1 MKNHKAIVAA
11 TGLMLAILFDGPG
24 SPLAAQGGAALTG
37 TVRSPQ
43 EAAMEGVVVTARRDG
58 SPISVSVVTDARGKY
73 TFPRSHVQPGRYAVT
88 MRATGYDLAE
98 PGTVDVGAGK
108 AAALD
113 LNVVPTADVSKQ
125 LTSREWALSLPEKSD
140 MLDKAVFN
148 IESCV
153 YCHSLERIFRT
164 RYTAEQLVPAITR
177 MLKYYPD
184 GTVMGTVG
192 RGRAV
197 MKTKEEQ
204 ERAEKSPNWWEYSPS
219 GGPIVKKELAEFL
232 AKYNLSGGRAKYP
245 YELLRLPRPKGVA
258 GKVIITTWDMPRKDT
273 VPHDSQTDSKGN
285 LWYTDES
292 AMWLGVL
299 NPNTGEFKEHQLP
312 PVNPGDIPG
321 ARDITIDGQD
331 NLWFTMRLPG
341 SKSELHKFEPATQK
355 LTHVPGASGQF
366 VAASKD
372 GRKAWVGF
380 MRVDAATAKIDGDFR
395 RPPNLKD
402 QNMFGYGF
410 DVDPRGNPWGT
421 DFMGGRI
428 LGVNVANSE
437 GMAFPVPGG
446 TAAVPRRGR
455 IDTKGRFWFAYYGKE
470 ALGMFDTNTK
480 TFKEWKVGPR
490 FSTPYTASTPDAK
503 ERVYLPSNTCDCIF
517 RVDTKNGQV
526 MEIPMPSPVNSFDAK
541 RVSWDPTTKKPVLLF
556 ANTRN
561 AQLMRLEVLD

>member
-1 MKNHKAIVAA
+1 MQRKIIVTHGVATIALVAA
-11 TGLMLAILFDGPG
+11 
-24 SPLAAQGGAALTG
+24 LAATTLVAQSGAALTG
-37 TVRSPQ
+37 TVSSQQ
-43 EAAMEGVVVTARRDG
+43 EGRMEGVVVTARLEG
-58 SPISVSVVTDARGKY
+58 SPVSVSVITDANGKY
-73 TFPRSHVQPGRYAVT
+73 AFPRSHLQPGRYTVT
-88 MRATGYDLAE
+88 MRATGYALPDPGPAE
-98 PGTVDVGAGK
+98 VTAVKSAT
-108 AAALD
+108 LD
-113 LNVVPTADVSKQ
+113 LHVAPSADLSKQ
-125 LTSREWALSLPEKSD
+125 LTSREWALSLPEKND
-140 MLDKAVFN
+140 MLDKAVYN

-164 RYTAEQLVPAITR
+164 KYTAEQLVPTITR

-184 GTVMGTVG
+184 GTAMGTAG
-192 RGRAV
+192 RGRTAQ
-197 MKTKEEQ
+197 KTKEEQ
-204 ERAEKSPNWWEYSPS
+204 ERADKSPNWWEYSPS
-219 GGPIVKKELAEFL
+219 GGPIAKKDLAEFL
-232 AKYNLSGGRAKYP
+232 AQYNLSGGRTKYP
-245 YELLRLPRPKGVA
+245 YELLRLPRPKGV
-258 GKVIITTWDMPRKDT
+258 GGTVIITTWDMPRKDT

-292 AMWLGVL
+292 AMWFGML
-299 NPNTGEFKEHQLP
+299 NPRTGEFKEHKLP

-341 SKSELHKFEPATQK
+341 SKSEFHKFEPATEK
-355 LTHVPGASGQF
+355 LTHIEGAPGQF
-366 VAASKD
+366 VAVSKD
-372 GRKAWVGF
+372 GKKAWSGF
-380 MRVDAATAKIDGDFR
+380 VRVDVATGKIDGDFR
-395 RPPNLKD
+395 QPPNMKG

-421 DFMGGRI
+421 DFIGGRI
-428 LGVNVANSE
+428 LGVDVAKNE

-455 IDTKGRFWFAYYGKE
+455 IDAKGRFWFAYYGKE

-517 RVDTKNGQV
+517 RVDTKSGQV
-526 MEIPMPSPVNSFDAK
+526 LEIPMPSPVNSFDAK
-541 RVSWDPTTKKPVLLF
+541 RVSWDPTTKRPVLMF